1 MKIILTTLSLF
12 LAAFL
17 PFTNA
22 QGDPPYEFSVL
33 EQSYADLVDPEITTN
48 SFWDDFDG
56 EPYEIPVGFEFML
69 FDQPLTSLNLGG
81 DFGEILYGP
90 AYENGDLN
98 FLIPYFVDLISRV
111 DNSGNVLSSIS
122 HLAEGEEGH
131 RIFKGQWKD
140 VGFYNDDNGDDFV
153 NFQYWFYE
161 EDGAI
166 EIHIGPSSITLPLDY
181 LFDDATG
188 PIIGLFNR
196 LDENVESFALGLVL
210 SGDPA
215 KPQMQAITEFP
226 ADELPPSLSAPPA
239 EGIVYRFVPTVI
251 NEVSNPETAMA
262 SLEIFP
268 TVVENELF
276 LKTERWEDKTFQVT
290 DLAGK
295 TVVDRAILEANV
307 LELSHL
313 SPGIYFIQM
322 YENGRGIQ
330 TKKFIKS

>member
-1 MKIILTTLSLF
+1 MTD
-12 LAAFL
+12 
-17 PFTNA
+17 A

-56 EPYEIPVGFEFML
+56 EQFEIPVGFEFML

-81 DFGEILYGP
+81 DFSEILYGL
-90 AYENGDLN
+90 AYANGDLN
-98 FLIPYFVDLISRV
+98 FVVPYLVDLISRV
-111 DNSGNVLSSIS
+111 DASGNVLSSIS

-140 VGFYNDDNGDDFV
+140 VGFYNDDIGDDFV

-166 EIHIGPSSITLPLDY
+166 EIHIGPSTITLPLDY

-188 PIIGLFNR
+188 PLIGLFNR
-196 LDENVESFALGLVL
+196 LDENAESFALALVL

-226 ADELPPSLSAPPA
+226 LDQLPPSLSAPPA
-239 EGIVYRFVPTVI
+239 EGIVYRFAPTVI
-251 NEVSNPETAMA
+251 NAVSNPETAMA

-276 LKTERWEDKTFQVT
+276 VKTERLENKTFQVT

-295 TVVDRAILEANV
+295 AVVNRVTPVANA

-313 SPGIYFIQM
+313 SPGIYFLQM
-322 YENGRGIQ
+322 YENGSFVQ